1 MRAVVQRVER
11 ASVSTPVGE
20 VASIGSGLFVLLG
33 IERGD
38 DAELARRLA
47 AKVSG
52 LRLFPDDSGRLAE
65 DRDGREVLCVSQFTL
80 LGDTSRGT
88 RPSFGRAAPAE
99 EAEPI
104 YEEFCEECEARMGA
118 FGEEMTID
126 LVLDGPVTVLV
137 EG

>member
-11 ASVSTPVGE
+11 ASVSVSGQP

-33 IERGD
+33 VERGD
-38 DAELARRLA
+38 DATLARRLA
-47 AKVSG
+47 TKVSG

-65 DRDGREVLCVSQFTL
+65 DRDGREILCVSQFTL

-88 RPSFGRAAPAE
+88 RPGFGRAAPAG
-99 EAEPI
+99 EAQPI
-104 YEEFCEECEARMGA
+104 YEEFCEECGARMGA

-137 EG
+137 EV

>member
-11 ASVSTPVGE
+11 ASVSVDGQP
-20 VASIGSGLFVLLG
+20 VASIESGLFVLLG

-38 DAELARRLA
+38 DAALARRLA

-52 LRLFPDDSGRLAE
+52 LRLFPDDAGRLAE
-65 DRDGREVLCVSQFTL
+65 DRGAREILCVSQFTL

-88 RPSFGRAAPAE
+88 RPGFGKAAPAG

-104 YEEFCEECEARMGA
+104 YEEFCTECGARMGA
-118 FGEEMTID
+118 FGEEMSID

-137 EG
+137 DG